1 MASSRARAR
10 EARDKKA
17 GYHETH
23 AWLAQQ
29 LPGISDF
36 DHQAEVL
43 DRIKA
48 EINSACEQYEISPEL
63 FWVLVR
69 QQADYELLLMTT
81 TNE

>member
-1 MASSRARAR
+1 MAESVNNIYS
-10 EARDKKA
+10 
-17 GYHETH
+17 
-23 AWLAQQ
+23 
-29 LPGISDF
+29 
-36 DHQAEVL
+36 VL